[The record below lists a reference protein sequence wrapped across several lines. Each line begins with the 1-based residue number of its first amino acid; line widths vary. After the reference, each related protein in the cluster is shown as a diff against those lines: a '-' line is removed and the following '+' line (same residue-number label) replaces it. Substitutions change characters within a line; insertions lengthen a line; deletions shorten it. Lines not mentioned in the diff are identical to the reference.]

1 MSVDKY
7 FNLNNKSKQKEK
19 EEEKINQ
26 SFGQPFFFPWLP
38 SSLYFN
44 FLQMILKSFDWHV
57 KGTKKYTCHTC
68 TARKQTKQSLGNS
81 AQSKKQNRTSV

>member
-26 SFGQPFFFPWLP
+26 SFGQPFFF
-38 SSLYFN
+38 
-44 FLQMILKSFDWHV
+44 FLIALEFIF
-57 KGTKKYTCHTC
+57 
-68 TARKQTKQSLGNS
+68 
-81 AQSKKQNRTSV
+81 